1 VSVIDR
7 LDHIATE
14 LDPVNPALALALD
27 RISDR
32 LEGRTA
38 IEAVDYAKAVGRLL
52 GMTRWA
58 LDHFLKTIMER
69 VEKMAKESDQEFDF
83 QILSRDLADLKKH
96 LQIGYDEAEK
106 MTKINASEVS

>member
-38 IEAVDYAKAVGRLL
+38 IEAVDYAKAVGRLQ
-52 GMTRWA
+52 GMTRWV
-58 LDHFLKTIMER
+58 LDHSLKVITQQ
-69 VEKMAKESDQEFDF
+69 VEELAKEHKDDEYSFSLLRKDIE
-83 QILSRDLADLKKH
+83 ALKKY
-96 LQIGYDEAEK
+96 LQDGIDESE
-106 MTKINASEVS
+106 KINASEVS